1 MGCAEL
7 IEARDWAPTAL
18 GPRAAWP
25 ASLRSMV
32 EVMLHTRQPMLLFW
46 GPDWTQFY
54 NDAFVPSFGV
64 GKHPAAM
71 GQSAREC
78 WTDAWPVV
86 GAQLE
91 AVVAR
96 GEPSWHEDT
105 LIPIL
110 RNGRMEEVF
119 WTYSY
124 SPAYDDA
131 GAIAGVLVIVTE
143 MTGRVLA
150 ARRLAALA
158 QLGIALGNATTH
170 DEVIDAV
177 FALAAACPADVPF
190 VVADVRGRRRASEPD
205 DLTPPVAIEMWPE
218 PVTELF
224 GAGPLTFGL
233 SPRLPHDAA
242 YLGFLTQ
249 IGDQVTG
256 ALRRIDDAH
265 DRARADAERVAMV
278 AALDEAN
285 RAKDDFLAMLGH
297 ELRNPLAPIVA
308 ALELMRAK
316 DPTMTAERAAMERQ
330 VHHVVRLVDDLLD
343 VSRIARGKLELQ
355 RSTTRLGDV
364 IATAVEITR
373 SLIEQ
378 RRHALTVD
386 VEPGIALDADA
397 TRLVQVVSNLLVNAA
412 RYTPPG
418 GTIALDARRDGG
430 DVVIRVRD
438 NGQGIAPELLP
449 RIFDL
454 FLQGKRTTD
463 RTQGGLG
470 IGLAIVKNL
479 VAAHGGTIAA
489 HSDGDGRGALF
500 TVRLPAAAAPAAE
513 LAPSPAQPASGKR
526 VLLVDDNED
535 AAHLLGDI
543 VRARGHEVVV
553 IHHPQAALDALRE
566 FVPDLAV
573 LDIGLPD
580 MDGHELGRR
589 IRALHPACRVVA
601 LSGYGR
607 ESDRQRSIDAGFFA
621 HLVKPVRVDVFLQ
634 LLG

>member
-1 MGCAEL
+1 
-7 IEARDWAPTAL
+7 
-18 GPRAAWP
+18 
-25 ASLRSMV
+25 
-32 EVMLHTRQPMLLFW
+32 
-46 GPDWTQFY
+46 
-54 NDAFVPSFGV
+54 
-64 GKHPAAM
+64 
-71 GQSAREC
+71 
-78 WTDAWPVV
+78 
-86 GAQLE
+86 
-91 AVVAR
+91 
-96 GEPSWHEDT
+96 
-105 LIPIL
+105 
-110 RNGRMEEVF
+110 
-119 WTYSY
+119 
-124 SPAYDDA
+124 
-131 GAIAGVLVIVTE
+131 
-143 MTGRVLA
+143 
-150 ARRLAALA
+150 
-158 QLGIALGNATTH
+158 
-170 DEVIDAV
+170 
-177 FALAAACPADVPF
+177 
-190 VVADVRGRRRASEPD
+190 
-205 DLTPPVAIEMWPE
+205 
-218 PVTELF
+218 
-224 GAGPLTFGL
+224 
-233 SPRLPHDAA
+233 
-242 YLGFLTQ
+242 
-249 IGDQVTG
+249 
-256 ALRRIDDAH
+256 
-265 DRARADAERVAMV
+265 
-278 AALDEAN
+278 
-285 RAKDDFLAMLGH
+285 
-297 ELRNPLAPIVA
+297 
-308 ALELMRAK
+308 
-316 DPTMTAERAAMERQ
+316 MTAERAAMERQ